1 MGALRAGAECR
12 RAASDHAPRPRPA
25 GTSGSPESPKPRTP
39 GSRTSEF
46 PVSRAS
52 MIPGLRISETFVFG
66 PSSPGLRASSFRF
79 RFRFQPPG
87 FRFRASSFRFR
98 ASGPPGLRASGPPG
112 MVYTV
117 GAAGTSN
124 ARAGHPRLPDSR
136 ADPPCPVTHPSLHPA
151 GSLHG
156 SDERVD
162 EGIVGMGVGRGCRD
176 GIVTRPGFVPDSKPQ
191 SSTGARM
198 PGLLLN
204 RTALGKVWGSSPGPV
219 NRRGLH
225 SPVMIARARRLYSPG
240 LSGRARRAHG

>member
-112 MVYTV
+112 LREWCTP
-117 GAAGTSN
+117 S
-124 ARAGHPRLPDSR
+124 ARPEQAMRAQGIHACRIRVQIHLVRSRTRRCTPQGHFTAPMSEWMRGLSGWVSGGD
-136 ADPPCPVTHPSLHPA
+136 
-151 GSLHG
+151 
-156 SDERVD
+156 
-162 EGIVGMGVGRGCRD
+162 VGMG
-176 GIVTRPGFVPDSKPQ
+176 
-191 SSTGARM
+191 
-198 PGLLLN
+198 L
-204 RTALGKVWGSSPGPV
+204 SPGPASCQTRSRNHQQV
-219 NRRGLH
+219 
-225 SPVMIARARRLYSPG
+225 PACRASC
-240 LSGRARRAHG
+240 